1 MADQVTLARNNKLIV
16 VHSSGPFNVIE
27 VKLAITK
34 IKYIHDKLGIDKVL
48 VDRRNREELP
58 TSEKYLEAGDY
69 LAKHTQGKLMF
80 AVLTS
85 LNPELHNFFKSA
97 MAIRG
102 IVLEYFTEESEAL
115 RWLGF

>member
-1 MADQVTLARNNKLIV
+1 MVEQVTLARNNQLIV
-16 VHSSGPFNVIE
+16 VHSNGPFSVVE

-34 IKYIHDKLGIDKVL
+34 IKYIYDKLGIDKVL

-58 TSEKYLEAGDY
+58 NSEQYLEAGDY

-85 LNPELHNFFKSA
+85 LDPELHNFFKSA
-97 MAIRG
+97 MEIRG
-102 IVLEYFTEESEAL
+102 VSLEYFNEESDAL